1 MIISAE
7 SIVLHSRRYGDSSR
21 IVTLYTRELGKV
33 NVVAKG
39 VRTTKSAIGAAL
51 EPLSHCR
58 CVIYHGKNKE
68 LHTLSQAET
77 LSQRRNLITLEHL
90 QSGLMMC
97 EAIVRTQTQEQTD
110 EHVFELLSKALNVL
124 DTVDESCSYSVS
136 VAMRCR
142 LTEVMGFG
150 LQFIPPP
157 AEQASVFIDVTD
169 GSVGPAGVGIHMTR
183 SAYGAMYASRRGH
196 WSSID
201 ESDKLEIESLL
212 SLYFSHHLERRVVSQ
227 TFSHL
232 R

>member
-1 MIISAE
+1 VIISAE

-39 VRTTKSAIGAAL
+39 VRTTKSTIGAAL

-58 CVIYHGKNKE
+58 CTIYHGRNKE

-77 LSQRRNLITLEHL
+77 ITQRRNLTTLEHL
-90 QSGLMMC
+90 QGGLMMC
-97 EAIVRTQTQEQTD
+97 EAIMRTQTQEQSD
-110 EHVFELLSKALNVL
+110 EHVYELLNKALEVL
-124 DTVDESCSYSVS
+124 DAVDESLAYSVS

-142 LTEVMGFG
+142 LADVMGFG
-150 LQFIPPP
+150 LQFTPLGDQP
-157 AEQASVFIDVTD
+157 SVYIDVTD
-169 GSVGPAGVGIHMTR
+169 GSVAAAGVGVQMTR
-183 SAYGAMYASRRGH
+183 SAYAAMYASRRGH
-196 WSSID
+196 WCAIM
-201 ESDKLEIESLL
+201 EADKLEIESVL
-212 SLYFSHHLERRVVSQ
+212 SLYFSHHLERRIVSQ